1 MAVINTGLGWE
12 ADENYLK
19 RYSGKIG
26 SINTITSSVLPA
38 CPVASTPSDVVANG
52 FELFKYNANSA
63 GTQIYH
69 YYAACTKPGGRLF
82 IFKHRSGVY
91 YPAILHPDNTAEL
104 IIVRLTTPTQA
115 QSSQTRS
122 IDTATSTT
130 GVYCGYAPGIGGPTA
145 SSAGLVLYAPSYDGN
160 PNATPGLD
168 YAANAA
174 MQDCSLLS
182 ADIEKAADGYAV
194 VAWVRYKW
202 QGGYGDID
210 ETPILISTD
219 PAAAAFGT
227 LPSGIV
233 PSGANM
239 YYQGAIFRFNWL
251 YNLEGAAPF
260 SILTLDYSGS
270 AYGELTEQELFPLI
284 ARSVSLRVPIA
295 PDPYGGGTG
304 PGGGTGDGPG
314 DSTPV
319 PHPTAP
325 TISAVD
331 TGLVTLYVPTLSE
344 LQSLAQFLWSGLF
357 DLDTW
362 RKIFADPM
370 DAILGLMMLPVA
382 VPAGSS
388 VAIRVGNQTTS
399 VSAAR
404 ALGQYVTVSCGS
416 IDLGENV
423 GCYLDYDPF
432 TQISMYLP
440 YIGFVP
446 LKADDCIG
454 RTLNLQYII
463 DCLTGACVATLTA
476 GGSVVGSWAGNCATQ
491 IPITSSSWN
500 NVISGALS
508 IAATAAAL
516 AGGATAVAPLA
527 VANMANTAINS
538 QKPTISRSGALGG
551 SAGFMGVQIPY
562 LIVTRPRPAI
572 PGGQNQEIGYPSYIN
587 ELLGSLQG
595 YTIVDEIHLSGI
607 PGTQAELEEIQELLA
622 GGVIL

>member
-1 MAVINTGLGWE
+1 MAVIDTGLGWE

-19 RYSGKIG
+19 QYSGKIG
-26 SINTITSSVLPA
+26 TIKTFGGTNWPGQPIPKNLSSD
-38 CPVASTPSDVVANG
+38 SDVVSHG
-52 FELFKYNANSA
+52 FHCATYTVGGSV
-63 GTQIYH
+63 YDV
-69 YYAACTKPGGRLF
+69 YVAAQDDVDMLVCETGSTPVVT
-82 IFKHRSGVY
+82 IISQVY
-91 YPAILHPDNTAEL
+91 RAY
-104 IIVRLTTPTQA
+104 VRLVVVRR
-115 QSSQTRS
+115 SDGVISRS
-122 IDTATSTT
+122 ISPRTSLQNSSYPEFYYVTDQS
-130 GVYCGYAPGIGGPTA
+130 YYSNWSPT
-145 SSAGLVLYAPSYDGN
+145 LYMP
-160 PNATPGLD
+160 D
-168 YAANAA
+168 YATAA
-174 MQDCSLLS
+174 DAL
-182 ADIEKAADGYAV
+182 ADITVSENDIDKAADGYSV
-194 VAWVRYKW
+194 VAWVKYKW
-202 QGGYGDID
+202 QGGLGEIAQ
-210 ETPILISTD
+210 TPVLISTII
-219 PAAAAFGT
+219 ANTEYGT
-227 LPSGIV
+227 LPSGIIAT
-233 PSGANM
+233 GANM
-239 YYQGAIFRFNWL
+239 YYQGAIFRMEWL
-251 YNLEGAAPF
+251 YNLPSSSTPF
-260 SILTLDYSGS
+260 AILTLDYSGS
-270 AYGELTEQELFPLI
+270 AYGELTEEQLFPLI

-295 PDPYGGGTG
+295 PDPYGGGSG

-314 DSTPV
+314 DGTPV

-388 VAIRVGNQTTS
+388 AAIRVGNQTTS

-416 IDLGENV
+416 IALGEDV

-463 DCLTGACVATLTA
+463 DCLTGACVATLTSD
-476 GGSVVGSWAGNCATQ
+476 GSVVGSWAGNCATQ

-538 QKPTISRSGALGG
+538 QKPVISRSGALGG

-587 ELLGSLQG
+587 EQLSSLQG